1 MKKNLFNNHLDNS
14 LSVDQSSDG
23 LQVGQITCEPCSLE
37 VEKMNMKI
45 NGRKLSEIDTKDFPH
60 ILKVFNFNGTRNS
73 NPSSWIRR

>member
-45 NGRKLSEIDTKDFPH
+45 NGRKLSEIEKEEVSRIFSPFSID
-60 ILKVFNFNGTRNS
+60 S
-73 NPSSWIRR
+73 

>member
-14 LSVDQSSDG
+14 LSEDQSSDG

-45 NGRKLSEIDTKDFPH
+45 NGRKLSEIEKEEVSH
-60 ILKVFNFNGTRNS
+60 IFSPFS
-73 NPSSWIRR
+73 IDS

>member
-14 LSVDQSSDG
+14 LSVNQSSDG

-45 NGRKLSEIDTKDFPH
+45 NGRKLSEIEKEE
-60 ILKVFNFNGTRNS
+60 VS
-73 NPSSWIRR
+73 NIFSPFSIDS

>member
-14 LSVDQSSDG
+14 VSVEKSSDG

-45 NGRKLSEIDTKDFPH
+45 NGRKLSEIEKEEVSHTFSPFSID
-60 ILKVFNFNGTRNS
+60 S
-73 NPSSWIRR
+73 

>member
-45 NGRKLSEIDTKDFPH
+45 NGRKLSEIEKEE
-60 ILKVFNFNGTRNS
+60 VS
-73 NPSSWIRR
+73 NIFSPFSIDS

>member
-14 LSVDQSSDG
+14 LSIDQSSDG

-45 NGRKLSEIDTKDFPH
+45 NGRKLSEIEKEE
-60 ILKVFNFNGTRNS
+60 VS
-73 NPSSWIRR
+73 NIFSPFSIDS

>member
-14 LSVDQSSDG
+14 LSVEKSSDG

-45 NGRKLSEIDTKDFPH
+45 NGRKLSEIEKEEVLH
-60 ILKVFNFNGTRNS
+60 IFSPVS
-73 NPSSWIRR
+73 IDS

>member
-1 MKKNLFNNHLDNS
+1 VKKNLFNNHLDNS

-45 NGRKLSEIDTKDFPH
+45 NGRKLSEIEKEE
-60 ILKVFNFNGTRNS
+60 VS
-73 NPSSWIRR
+73 NIFSPFSIDS

>member
-45 NGRKLSEIDTKDFPH
+45 NGRKLSEIEKEEVSQIFSPFSID
-60 ILKVFNFNGTRNS
+60 S
-73 NPSSWIRR
+73 

>member
-45 NGRKLSEIDTKDFPH
+45 NGRKLSEIEKEEVAH
-60 ILKVFNFNGTRNS
+60 IFSPFIIDS
-73 NPSSWIRR
+73 

>member
-1 MKKNLFNNHLDNS
+1 MEVILTVKKNLFNNHLDNS

-45 NGRKLSEIDTKDFPH
+45 NGRKLSEIEKEE
-60 ILKVFNFNGTRNS
+60 VS
-73 NPSSWIRR
+73 NIFSPFSIDS

>member
-1 MKKNLFNNHLDNS
+1 MEVILIVKKNLFNNHLDNS

-45 NGRKLSEIDTKDFPH
+45 NGRKLSEIEKEE
-60 ILKVFNFNGTRNS
+60 VS
-73 NPSSWIRR
+73 NIFSPFSIDS

>member
-14 LSVDQSSDG
+14 SSVDQSSDG

-45 NGRKLSEIDTKDFPH
+45 NGRKLSEIEKEEVSH
-60 ILKVFNFNGTRNS
+60 IFSPFS
-73 NPSSWIRR
+73 IDS

>member
-1 MKKNLFNNHLDNS
+1 MKKNLFNNHLNNS

-45 NGRKLSEIDTKDFPH
+45 NGRKLSEIEKEEVTYIFSPFSID
-60 ILKVFNFNGTRNS
+60 S
-73 NPSSWIRR
+73 

>member
-14 LSVDQSSDG
+14 LSVEKSSDG

-45 NGRKLSEIDTKDFPH
+45 NGRKLSEIEKEE
-60 ILKVFNFNGTRNS
+60 VS
-73 NPSSWIRR
+73 NIFSPFSIDS

>member
-37 VEKMNMKI
+37 VKKMNMKI
-45 NGRKLSEIDTKDFPH
+45 NGRKLSEIEKEE
-60 ILKVFNFNGTRNS
+60 VS
-73 NPSSWIRR
+73 NIFSPFSIES

>member
-14 LSVDQSSDG
+14 LSVDQSSDS

-45 NGRKLSEIDTKDFPH
+45 NGRKLSEIEKEEVSH
-60 ILKVFNFNGTRNS
+60 IFSPFS
-73 NPSSWIRR
+73 IDS